1 MDTRYLTY
9 ILTIAKKENMTKAAE
24 ELFVTQSTLSQY
36 LSKLESEL
44 GTPLF
49 YRSKGRLTLTP
60 AGSLYIEAAKKVMS
74 IKNNLYQNIQNIE
87 NRGHITVGVTSQFG
101 LTMLTDIIPEFKVQY
116 PDIIIE
122 ISETNLPGLTRMIL
136 EESIDCGIMA
146 INDINPFSPDQVTI
160 LREEEVLFSIP
171 IHHPYRKINPNK
183 PIRIEEF
190 AENFGTDNILLSKKG
205 STLRLLTDM
214 VLDNASWIPST
225 VCETNSIST
234 TRSMVAMGIGVTF
247 ISESCAM
254 DREHVAY
261 YSVEPKLT
269 RLNALVTRK
278 NWIQSQASQFFCHQI
293 AKYYHNG

>member
-24 ELFVTQSTLSQY
+24 ELFVSQSTLSQY

-60 AGSLYIEAAKKVMS
+60 AGSLYIEAAEKVMS
-74 IKNNLYQNIQNIE
+74 IKNVLYQNIQNIE

-101 LTMLTDIIPEFKVQY
+101 LTMLTDIIPAFKVQY

-146 INDINPFSPDQVTI
+146 INEIDPFSPDQVTV
-160 LREEEVLFSIP
+160 LREEEILFSIP
-171 IHHPYRKINPNK
+171 INHPYRKKNPDS
-183 PIRIEEF
+183 PIQIGEF
-190 AENFGTDNILLSKKG
+190 AENFGEENILLSKKG
-205 STLRLLTDM
+205 STLRRLTDM
-214 VLDNASWIPST
+214 VLDNAGWIPST

-247 ISESCAM
+247 ISESCAAE
-254 DREHVAY
+254 REHVAY
-261 YSVEPKLT
+261 YRVEPKLT
-269 RLNALVTRK
+269 RLNALVIRK
-278 NWIQSQASQFFCHQI
+278 NWIQSQAIQCFCNTIKNYFH
-293 AKYYHNG
+293 

>member
-9 ILTIAKKENMTKAAE
+9 ILTIAKKGNMTKAAE
-24 ELFVTQSTLSQY
+24 ELFVSQSTLSQY

-60 AGSLYIEAAKKVMS
+60 AGSLYIEAAQKVMS
-74 IKNNLYQNIQNIE
+74 IKNVLYQNIQNIE

-101 LTMLTDIIPEFKVQY
+101 LTMLTDIIPAFKVRY

-146 INDINPFSPDQVTI
+146 MNETDPFTSDQVTI
-160 LREEEVLFSIP
+160 LREEEVLFSVP
-171 IHHPYRKINPNK
+171 INHPYRKKNPDK
-183 PIRIEEF
+183 PIQIGEF
-190 AENFGTDNILLSKKG
+190 AENFGEENILLSKKG
-205 STLRLLTDM
+205 STLRRLTDM
-214 VLDNASWIPST
+214 VLDHASWIPST

-247 ISESCAM
+247 ISESCAVE
-254 DREHVAY
+254 REHVAY

-269 RLNALVTRK
+269 RLNTLVTRK
-278 NWIQSQASQFFCHQI
+278 NWIQSQASQDFCNAIKNYFH
-293 AKYYHNG
+293 

>member
-24 ELFVTQSTLSQY
+24 ELFVSQSTLSQY

-74 IKNNLYQNIQNIE
+74 IKNVLYQNIQNID

-101 LTMLTDIIPEFKVQY
+101 LDMLTDIIPAFKSQY

-122 ISETNLPGLTRMIL
+122 ISETNLPSLTKMIL

-146 INDINPFSPDQVTI
+146 MN
-160 LREEEVLFSIP
+160 E
-171 IHHPYRKINPNK
+171 
-183 PIRIEEF
+183 
-190 AENFGTDNILLSKKG
+190 
-205 STLRLLTDM
+205 
-214 VLDNASWIPST
+214 
-225 VCETNSIST
+225 IS
-234 TRSMVAMGIGVTF
+234 
-247 ISESCAM
+247 
-254 DREHVAY
+254 
-261 YSVEPKLT
+261 
-269 RLNALVTRK
+269 
-278 NWIQSQASQFFCHQI
+278 
-293 AKYYHNG
+293 

>member
-24 ELFVTQSTLSQY
+24 ELFVSQSTLSQY

-49 YRSKGRLTLTP
+49 YRSKGRLTLTL
-60 AGSLYIEAAKKVMS
+60 AGSLYIEAAEKVMS
-74 IKNNLYQNIQNIE
+74 IKNVLYQNIQNIE

-101 LTMLTDIIPEFKVQY
+101 LTMLTDIIPAFKVRY
-116 PDIIIE
+116 PDILIE
-122 ISETNLPGLTRMIL
+122 ITETNLPGLTRMIL

-146 INDINPFSPDQVTI
+146 VNEIAPFSPDQVTI

-171 IHHPYRKINPNK
+171 INHPYRKKNPDSS
-183 PIRIEEF
+183 IRMCEF
-190 AENFGTDNILLSKKG
+190 AENFGEENILLSKKG
-205 STLRLLTDM
+205 STLRRLTDM
-214 VLDNASWIPST
+214 VLENAGWIPST

-247 ISESCAM
+247 ISKSCAS
-254 DREHVAY
+254 DLEHVAY

-278 NWIQSQASQFFCHQI
+278 NWIQSQASQNFCNAIKNYFH
-293 AKYYHNG
+293 

>member
-24 ELFVTQSTLSQY
+24 ELFVSQSTLSQY
-36 LSKLESEL
+36 LSKLETEL

-49 YRSKGRLTLTP
+49 YRSKGRLSLTP
-60 AGSLYIEAAKKVMS
+60 AGSLYIEAAKEVMS
-74 IKNNLYQNIQNIE
+74 IKNVLYQNIQNIE

-101 LTMLTDIIPEFKVQY
+101 LAMLTDIIPSFKVRY
-116 PDIIIE
+116 PDITIE
-122 ISETNLPGLTRMIL
+122 ISETNLPTLTRLIL

-146 INDINPFSPDQVTI
+146 MNETTPFSTDQVTI

-171 IHHPYRKINPNK
+171 INHPYCKKNPDR
-183 PIRIEEF
+183 PILIQEF
-190 AENFGTDNILLSKKG
+190 AENFGNENILLSKKG
-205 STLRLLTDM
+205 STLRYLTDSI
-214 VLDNASWIPST
+214 LENAGWIPST

-247 ISESCAM
+247 ISESCAAQ
-254 DREHVAY
+254 REHVAY

-269 RLNALVTRK
+269 RLNTLVTRK
-278 NWIQSQASQFFCHQI
+278 NWVQSYASQCFCNNISNYFH
-293 AKYYHNG
+293 

>member
-101 LTMLTDIIPEFKVQY
+101 LTMLTDIIPEFKVRY

-190 AENFGTDNILLSKKG
+190 AENFGEDNILLSKKG
-205 STLRLLTDM
+205 STLRRLTDM
-214 VLDNASWIPST
+214 VLNNASWIPIT

-278 NWIQSQASQFFCHQI
+278 NWIQNQANQFFCHQI
-293 AKYYHNG
+293 AEYY

>member
-24 ELFVTQSTLSQY
+24 ELFVSQSTLSQY

-60 AGSLYIEAAKKVMS
+60 AGSLYIEAAEKVMS
-74 IKNNLYQNIQNIE
+74 IKNVLYQNIQNIE

-101 LTMLTDIIPEFKVQY
+101 LTMLTDIIPAFKVQY

-122 ISETNLPGLTRMIL
+122 ISETNLPGLTRLIS

-146 INDINPFSPDQVTI
+146 INEIDPFSPDQVTI

-171 IHHPYRKINPNK
+171 VNHPYRKINQDR
-183 PIRIEEF
+183 PIPIGEF
-190 AENFGTDNILLSKKG
+190 AKSFGEENILLSKKG
-205 STLRLLTDM
+205 STLRRLTDM
-214 VLDNASWIPST
+214 VLENAGWIPST

-247 ISESCAM
+247 ISDSCAA

-261 YSVEPKLT
+261 YHVEPKLT

-278 NWIQSQASQFFCHQI
+278 NWIQSQASQCFSNAIRNYF
-293 AKYYHNG
+293 N

>member
-24 ELFVTQSTLSQY
+24 ELFVSQSTLSQY

-74 IKNNLYQNIQNIE
+74 IKNVLYQNIQNID

-101 LTMLTDIIPEFKVQY
+101 LDMLTDIIPAFKSQY

-122 ISETNLPGLTRMIL
+122 ISETNLPSLTKMIL

-146 INDINPFSPDQVTI
+146 MNEISPFSPDQVSI
-160 LREEEVLFSIP
+160 LKKEEVLFSIP
-171 IHHPYRKINPNK
+171 VNHPYRKINPDK
-183 PIRIEEF
+183 PIGIREF
-190 AENFGTDNILLSKKG
+190 AKNFGEENILLSKKG
-205 STLRLLTDM
+205 STLRHLTDM
-214 VLDNASWIPST
+214 ILEDAGWIPST

-247 ISESCAM
+247 ISESCSS

-261 YSVEPKLT
+261 YSVEPTLT

-278 NWIQSQASQFFCHQI
+278 NWVQSHASQYLCDSIKNYFH
-293 AKYYHNG
+293 

>member
-24 ELFVTQSTLSQY
+24 ELFVSQSTLSQY

-60 AGSLYIEAAKKVMS
+60 AGALYIEAAEKVMS
-74 IKNNLYQNIQNIE
+74 IKNVLYQNLQNIE

-101 LTMLTDIIPEFKVQY
+101 LAMLTDIIPAFKVQY

-146 INDINPFSPDQVTI
+146 MNETDPFSPDQVTI

-171 IHHPYRKINPNK
+171 INHPYRKKNPDS
-183 PIRIEEF
+183 PIRIREF
-190 AENFGTDNILLSKKG
+190 AENFGEENILLSKKG
-205 STLRLLTDM
+205 STLRHLTDM
-214 VLDNASWIPST
+214 VLENAGWIPST

-247 ISESCAM
+247 ISESCAA

-269 RLNALVTRK
+269 RLNTLVTRK
-278 NWIQSQASQFFCHQI
+278 NWIQSQASRCFCNAIKNYFH
-293 AKYYHNG
+293 

>member
-74 IKNNLYQNIQNIE
+74 IKNDLYQNIQNIE

-101 LTMLTDIIPEFKVQY
+101 LTMLTDIIPEFKVRY

-190 AENFGTDNILLSKKG
+190 AENFGEDNILLSKKG
-205 STLRLLTDM
+205 STLRRLTDM
-214 VLDNASWIPST
+214 VLNNASWIPIT

-278 NWIQSQASQFFCHQI
+278 NWIQNQANQFFCHQI
-293 AKYYHNG
+293 AEYY